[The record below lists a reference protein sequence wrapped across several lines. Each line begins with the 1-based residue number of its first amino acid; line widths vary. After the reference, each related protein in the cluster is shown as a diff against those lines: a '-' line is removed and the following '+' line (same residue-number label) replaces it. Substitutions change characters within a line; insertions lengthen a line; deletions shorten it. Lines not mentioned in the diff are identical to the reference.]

1 MYRRIKVQC
10 AAIRPIPVLFLKAK
24 LPSETCRVLFQN
36 KIKLTH
42 CASVWFYYRN
52 ISRCT
57 VRQTAKTKG
66 KVETNGEL
74 YLDGPQKKRR
84 LETES
89 LR

>member
-1 MYRRIKVQC
+1 MHG
-10 AAIRPIPVLFLKAK
+10 P
-24 LPSETCRVLFQN
+24 TN
-36 KIKLTH
+36 G
-42 CASVWFYYRN
+42 
-52 ISRCT
+52 
-57 VRQTAKTKG
+57 KTKW